1 MAKSI
6 RVSRSE
12 LYEAVWS
19 EPMTKLAGKYGISD
33 VALGKICRKHNIPL
47 PGAGHWAKVAAG
59 KKFFK
64 PPLPDD
70 EATEISIS
78 PPEKGKAEQALN
90 RLARAHQLA
99 VIPAELHVP
108 QTLIRPHKLTILTK
122 EFLKSRKPEMYGL
135 VNCWPPRGYW
145 LAVSP
150 PQVGRALRILD
161 TLVKTFEKAGFEI
174 IVDER
179 ERELQVV
186 ILGEAIPFRMRE
198 AYAQVPIPP
207 EKMEKGVFSRSYD
220 YHPKGILSIQ
230 LPKYLDQVKS
240 NWSDGK
246 KPLEKNLA
254 AVFEGMLV
262 AAVRYKERSDE
273 LAAWKVD
280 FREKE
285 RIRAEEEA
293 ELAREQKTLEALMNE
308 AQQWIMSQQIR
319 DYVIHIET
327 QLKTG
332 GNEIPVAAWEWVVT
346 LKRRAEQ
353 LDPTGIRLS
362 SFVDGI

>member
-1 MAKSI
+1 MTNTIK
-6 RVSRSE
+6 VSRSE

-19 EPMTKLAGKYGISD
+19 EPMTKLAGKYGVSD

-59 KKFFK
+59 KRFSK

-70 EATEISIS
+70 GATEISIS
-78 PPEKGKAEQALN
+78 PPEKGKAEKAQN
-90 RLARAHQLA
+90 RLTRAHQLA

-108 QTLIRPHKLTILTK
+108 QTLTRPHKLTILTK
-122 EFLKSRKPEMYGL
+122 EFLKGRKPEMYGL
-135 VNCWPPRGYW
+135 VSCWPPRGYW

-150 PQVGRALRILD
+150 AQIGRALRILD
-161 TLVKTFEKAGFEI
+161 TLVKAFERAGFEI
-174 IVDER
+174 VVDEN

-198 AYAQVPIPP
+198 ASAQVPIPP
-207 EKMEKGVFSRSYD
+207 EKREKGIFSRAYE

-230 LPKYLDQVKS
+230 LPMYLDQVKS
-240 NWSDGK
+240 SWSDGK
-246 KPLEKNLA
+246 KPLEENLA
-254 AVFEGMLV
+254 TVFEGILV

-273 LAAWKVD
+273 LAAWKAD

-293 ELAREQKTLEALMNE
+293 TLARERKTLEALVQE
-308 AQQWIMSQQIR
+308 AQRWTLSQQVR
-319 DYVIHIET
+319 DYVTHIQT
-327 QLKTG
+327 QFAAA
-332 GNEIPVAAWEWVVT
+332 GNEIPDAAQEWVT
-346 LKRRAEQ
+346 ASKRRAEQ
-353 LDPTGIRLS
+353 LDPTETRLN
-362 SFVDGI
+362 SFR